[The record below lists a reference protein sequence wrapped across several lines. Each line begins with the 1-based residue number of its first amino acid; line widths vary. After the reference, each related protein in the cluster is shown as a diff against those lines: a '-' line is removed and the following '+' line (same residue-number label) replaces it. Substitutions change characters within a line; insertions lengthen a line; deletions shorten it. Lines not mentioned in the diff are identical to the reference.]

1 MVVRLIQLQLHRMPR
16 APRRTCE
23 KYKLRKVQ
31 IQALVSNLKS
41 LQLTSLKSQSIL
53 TKILRQP
60 GSVKLVKSNGL
71 IPDLRPTLTSILN
84 SK

>member
-23 KYKLRKVQ
+23 KHKLRKVQ

-41 LQLTSLKSQSIL
+41 LLLTSLKSRSTL
-53 TKILRQP
+53 MKILRLP

-71 IPDLRPTLTSILN
+71 IPDLRPTLTNILN